1 MWVVNTA
8 KRSMGVAQSAKANQA
23 VSRTFGLVSKVQAHS
38 LDGLVGPRRGAV
50 LELVGDYAWPIAIWF
65 AMLGWASL
73 ILVSVRTAYNEF
85 RYGRFDLGNMVQAV
99 WSTAHG
105 RPLEITMGAT
115 GEQMLRLGG
124 HVDPV
129 LALLA
134 PAWLIAPSPLT
145 IAAVQIVAC
154 ALGALPVFWL
164 GRRHLESE
172 TSAGILTLAY
182 LAYPWLAWAA
192 LDAMHPV
199 TLAIPLL
206 LFALWFLD
214 GDRLWAF
221 GAVAGLACLTGELVG
236 VTVAGLGLWYALA
249 RGKRSGFVIALAGST
264 WTAVCV
270 YFIVPTVSGGHS
282 MFYGLFTEVGGSP
295 QGVLKTLVTDPATIA
310 GALHSHGYPVMLLFL
325 ILPIAGLCVLSPGL
339 ATVALPQL
347 LVNGLS
353 SQFSA
358 TDPRIHHVSLC
369 IPFLFGALVLGIARL
384 PMRLRVGASVVALAA
399 SLGASLLMSPWTYR
413 ADSHSPYSW
422 RHPSVRHL
430 TALRAAIALVPD
442 GAAVSATNRAGGHLS
457 ARRRMYSVP
466 IVGSA
471 DWVVID
477 TRDPWVPFPS
487 PGSSRTTWGT
497 FDPMRVDRLVMTL
510 AGSPQWRTVLRNT
523 DGVYV
528 FKRVV
533 VPSRATSG

>member
-1 MWVVNTA
+1 MERTQNHTL
-8 KRSMGVAQSAKANQA
+8 AQLEA
-23 VSRTFGLVSKVQAHS
+23 
-38 LDGLVGPRRGAV
+38 RGRGTV
-50 LELVGDYAWPIAIWF
+50 LELVTDRAWPIGIWC
-65 AMLGWASL
+65 AMLGWAAL
-73 ILVSVRTAYNEF
+73 LLVSVRTAYNEF

-105 RPLEITMGAT
+105 RPLEITMGST

-145 IAAVQIVAC
+145 LAAVQIVAC

-164 GRRHLESE
+164 GRRHLGSE
-172 TSAGILTLAY
+172 TSAGMLTLTY

-199 TLAIPLL
+199 TLAVPLL

-236 VTVAGLGLWYALA
+236 VTVAALGLWYALA
-249 RGKRSGFVIALAGST
+249 RGKRSGFVIAVAGAS
-264 WTAVCV
+264 WTAACI
-270 YFIVPTVSGGHS
+270 YLIVPAVSGGHS

-295 QGVLKTLVTDPATIA
+295 QGVLKTLVTDPWTIV

-325 ILPIAGLCVLSPGL
+325 IFPIAGLCLLSPGL
-339 ATVALPQL
+339 AAVALPQL

-358 TDPRIHHVSLC
+358 TDPRVHHVSLL
-369 IPFLFGALVLGIARL
+369 IPLLVGAMVLGIARL
-384 PMRLRVGASVVALAA
+384 PMRLQVGASVVALAA
-399 SLGASLLMSPWTYR
+399 SLGASLLMSPWTFR

-422 RHPSVRHL
+422 KDPSERHL
-430 TALRAAIALVPD
+430 TALRSAIALIPD

-477 TRDPWVPFPS
+477 TYDPWVPFPS
-487 PGSSRTTWGT
+487 RGSSRRTWGSY
-497 FDPMRVDRLVMTL
+497 DPLGVDRLVVKL
-510 AGSPQWRTVLRNT
+510 GGSPNWRTVFRST

-528 FKRVV
+528 FKRAD
-533 VPSRATSG
+533 VPSRALSG